1 MHSGMRRKTTNN
13 STLTKDIMKS
23 ISVLLRPML
32 KGGMGLLFL
41 VLMLAACDAKKKQQ
55 IEDTDE
61 VVEVNDTT
69 VYGVCGEGTSMHS
82 LEIITD
88 AGDTL
93 VYTLLSQDAETEVE
107 TPSDVQGGL
116 MAGDK
121 MAVTGHKT
129 ADELVADRVINV
141 TSLLGHWTSIDKN
154 FTIEEGG
161 TVHSAVK
168 AETNPWTS
176 WKILNGSLLLNR
188 DTFAIDGLSA
198 DSLYLENANGI
209 FTFKR
214 QK

>member
-1 MHSGMRRKTTNN
+1 
-13 STLTKDIMKS
+13 MKS
-23 ISVLLRPML
+23 LNVLLRPML

-41 VLMLAACDAKKKQQ
+41 VLVLAACDTRKEKPQA
-55 IEDTDE
+55 EDTDE

-107 TPSDVQGGL
+107 TASDVQGGL

-161 TVHSAVK
+161 TVRSAVK

-188 DTFAIDGLSA
+188 DTFAIEGLSA
-198 DSLYLENANGI
+198 DSLYLENQNGI

>member
-1 MHSGMRRKTTNN
+1 
-13 STLTKDIMKS
+13 MKS
-23 ISVLLRPML
+23 ISVLLHPML

-41 VLMLAACDAKKKQQ
+41 VLVLAACDAKKKQQ

-61 VVEVNDTT
+61 VAEVNDTT

-82 LEIITD
+82 LELITD

-154 FTIEEGG
+154 FAIEEGG
-161 TVHSAVK
+161 TVRSAIK

>member
-1 MHSGMRRKTTNN
+1 
-13 STLTKDIMKS
+13 MKS

-129 ADELVADRVINV
+129 ADELVADMVINV

>member
-1 MHSGMRRKTTNN
+1 
-13 STLTKDIMKS
+13 MKS

-61 VVEVNDTT
+61 VAEVNDTT

-121 MAVTGHKT
+121 MAVIGHKT

>member
-1 MHSGMRRKTTNN
+1 
-13 STLTKDIMKS
+13 MKS

-61 VVEVNDTT
+61 VAEVNDTT

-188 DTFAIDGLSA
+188 DTFAIEGLSA
-198 DSLYLENANGI
+198 DSLYLENQNGI

>member
-1 MHSGMRRKTTNN
+1 
-13 STLTKDIMKS
+13 MKS

>member
-1 MHSGMRRKTTNN
+1 
-13 STLTKDIMKS
+13 MKS
-23 ISVLLRPML
+23 LNVLLRPML
-32 KGGMGLLFL
+32 KVSMGLLFL

>member
-1 MHSGMRRKTTNN
+1 
-13 STLTKDIMKS
+13 MKS
-23 ISVLLRPML
+23 LNVLLRPML
-32 KGGMGLLFL
+32 KVGMGLLFL
-41 VLMLAACDAKKKQQ
+41 VLMLAACDAKKKPQVG
-55 IEDTDE
+55 DTDE

-188 DTFAIDGLSA
+188 DTFCIEGLSA
-198 DSLYLENANGI
+198 DSLYLENQNGI

>member
-1 MHSGMRRKTTNN
+1 
-13 STLTKDIMKS
+13 MKS

-198 DSLYLENANGI
+198 DSIYLENANGI

>member
-1 MHSGMRRKTTNN
+1 
-13 STLTKDIMKS
+13 MKS
-23 ISVLLRPML
+23 INVLLRPML
-32 KGGMGLLFL
+32 KGGVGLLFL
-41 VLMLAACDAKKKQQ
+41 VLMLAACDAKKGKTQV
-55 IEDTDE
+55 EDTDE

-88 AGDTL
+88 VGDTL

>member
-1 MHSGMRRKTTNN
+1 
-13 STLTKDIMKS
+13 MKS

-93 VYTLLSQDAETEVE
+93 VYTILSQDAETEVE

-161 TVHSAVK
+161 TVRSAVK

>member
-1 MHSGMRRKTTNN
+1 
-13 STLTKDIMKS
+13 MKS

-41 VLMLAACDAKKKQQ
+41 VLVLAACDVKKKQQ

-61 VVEVNDTT
+61 VAEVNDTT

-188 DTFAIDGLSA
+188 DTFCIECLSA

>member
-1 MHSGMRRKTTNN
+1 
-13 STLTKDIMKS
+13 MKS

-82 LEIITD
+82 LELITD

-161 TVHSAVK
+161 TVRSAVK

>member
-1 MHSGMRRKTTNN
+1 
-13 STLTKDIMKS
+13 MKS

-129 ADELVADRVINV
+129 VDELVADRVINV

-188 DTFAIDGLSA
+188 DTFCIECLSA

>member
-1 MHSGMRRKTTNN
+1 
-13 STLTKDIMKS
+13 MKS
-23 ISVLLRPML
+23 INVLLRPML

-41 VLMLAACDAKKKQQ
+41 VLMLAACDAKKGKTQV
-55 IEDTDE
+55 EDTDE

>member
-1 MHSGMRRKTTNN
+1 
-13 STLTKDIMKS
+13 MKS

-32 KGGMGLLFL
+32 KGGMGLMFL

-161 TVHSAVK
+161 TMHSAVK

>member
-1 MHSGMRRKTTNN
+1 
-13 STLTKDIMKS
+13 MKS

-161 TVHSAVK
+161 TVYSAVK

>member
-1 MHSGMRRKTTNN
+1 
-13 STLTKDIMKS
+13 MKS

-41 VLMLAACDAKKKQQ
+41 VLVLAACDVKKKQQ

-61 VVEVNDTT
+61 VAEVNDTT

-161 TVHSAVK
+161 TVRSAVK
-168 AETNPWTS
+168 AETSPWTS

-188 DTFAIDGLSA
+188 DTFCIECLSA

>member
-1 MHSGMRRKTTNN
+1 
-13 STLTKDIMKS
+13 MKS
-23 ISVLLRPML
+23 ISVLLRPVL

-107 TPSDVQGGL
+107 IPSDVQGGL

>member
-1 MHSGMRRKTTNN
+1 
-13 STLTKDIMKS
+13 MKS

-168 AETNPWTS
+168 AETTPWTS
-176 WKILNGSLLLNR
+176 WKILNGSLQLNR

>member
-1 MHSGMRRKTTNN
+1 
-13 STLTKDIMKS
+13 MKS

-41 VLMLAACDAKKKQQ
+41 VLVLAACDVKKKQQ

-61 VVEVNDTT
+61 VAEVNDTT

-93 VYTLLSQDAETEVE
+93 VYTLLSQDVETEVE

-129 ADELVADRVINV
+129 ADELVADMVINV

-161 TVHSAVK
+161 TVRSAVK

-188 DTFAIDGLSA
+188 DTFCIECLSA

>member
-1 MHSGMRRKTTNN
+1 
-13 STLTKDIMKS
+13 MKS

-32 KGGMGLLFL
+32 KGGMGLMFL

-61 VVEVNDTT
+61 VAEVNDTT

-176 WKILNGSLLLNR
+176 WKILNGSLLLNL

>member
-1 MHSGMRRKTTNN
+1 
-13 STLTKDIMKS
+13 MKS

-41 VLMLAACDAKKKQQ
+41 VLVLAACDVKKKQQ

-61 VVEVNDTT
+61 VAEVNDTT

>member
-1 MHSGMRRKTTNN
+1 
-13 STLTKDIMKS
+13 MKS
-23 ISVLLRPML
+23 ISVLLRPVL

>member
-1 MHSGMRRKTTNN
+1 
-13 STLTKDIMKS
+13 MKS
-23 ISVLLRPML
+23 ISVLLRLML
-32 KGGMGLLFL
+32 KGGMGLMFL

-93 VYTLLSQDAETEVE
+93 VYTLLCQDAETEVE

-161 TVHSAVK
+161 TVRSAVK